1 MLCKNLPFK
10 IQLNNGYITRYKK
23 HKFNYIKNY
32 RKGYLRKCFYCEKT
46 DTLLTIVKDI
56 QLNIKIQ
63 DHKKEILF
71 YVSQILLGVN
81 YIHSLKVIHRD
92 LKAENI
98 LLTGKH
104 GVLVKIGDF
113 GISKMLAS

>member
-1 MLCKNLPFK
+1 MDT
-10 IQLNNGYITRYKK
+10 ITRYKK
-23 HKFNYIKNY
+23 HNLTILKTIG
-32 RKGYLRKCFYCEKT
+32 KGTYGNVFLCEKT